1 MENLKSATTARLIG
15 TFENGSDDWHKVREA
30 GVGGS
35 EIGAILGLNKWESA
49 LSLWG
54 KKTKLID
61 SELIESEAM
70 EWGKL
75 LEDVILTKFEREH
88 PELELLR
95 NPGTWHHPDRPWQL
109 SNPDA
114 LARDKQ
120 TGEWLVIEVKTAR
133 YEDEWD
139 DKTGAVPPSYRAQ
152 TLWYLDTFGF
162 NKAIVAALFSGSK
175 YREFVQHN
183 DPLEADANRQAAAR
197 WWDYVQTNK
206 QPDYDGAEATY
217 EAIRALNPY
226 IEDGEVELGDLGIHY
241 VNALTEL
248 DQAESKARELKS
260 RVLDAMGKAKRG
272 LIEGEWWL
280 TRQARGAGLPYLVMK
295 K

>member
-1 MENLKSATTARLIG
+1 MENLKTATAARLIG
-15 TFENGSDDWHKVREA
+15 QFDNGSEDWHKVRET

-61 SELIESEAM
+61 SELVESEAM

-75 LEDVILTKFEREH
+75 LEDVILNKFEREH
-88 PELELLR
+88 PELEVLR
-95 NPGTWHHPDRPWQL
+95 NPGTWHHADRSWQL

-114 LARDKQ
+114 LARHRE
-120 TGEWLVIEVKTAR
+120 TGEWMVVEVKTAR

-139 DKTGAVPPSYRAQ
+139 DKTDTVPPSYRAQ

-162 NKAIVAALFSGSK
+162 DKAVVAALFSGSK
-175 YREFVQHN
+175 YREFTQHN

-226 IEDGEVELGDLGIHY
+226 IEDDELELGDLGIHY

-248 DQAESKARELKS
+248 EQAESKARELKS

-272 LIEGEWWL
+272 LIEGQWSF